1 MPCKMYRTALLEC
14 WNAFGEEVGTVG
26 ALEQVA
32 GHCPWFVV
40 VRSTTFQ
47 QGFSSES
54 ARLCL
59 LNILSPQV
67 KHTPHNT
74 SFFHT

>member
-1 MPCKMYRTALLEC
+1 MYRTALLEC
-14 WNAFGEEVGTVG
+14 WNAFGEGVGGTVG

-32 GHCPWFVV
+32 GHCPL
-40 VRSTTFQ
+40 VRRGSTTFQ